1 MAARCDVRTDVSVG
15 WWGLGVGP
23 GTRASQISLAPL
35 GWGSRGDGRA
45 GGGGEEEEEE
55 QGIRGEWGE
64 GEGMRRVETTPG
76 QG

>member
-35 GWGSRGDGRA
+35 GWGSRGDGRL
-45 GGGGEEEEEE
+45 GGVKRRRRSREFEGSGERERE
-55 QGIRGEWGE
+55 
-64 GEGMRRVETTPG
+64 
-76 QG
+76 